1 MTYIN
6 RTPRTKFKIMKLLIM
21 KTRKENQVSQFT
33 RFLLIKKEIMNNMED
48 KNAINFFFD
57 KR

>member
-1 MTYIN
+1 
-6 RTPRTKFKIMKLLIM
+6 MKLLIM